1 MVFAGLLVSVGILI
15 ITWIIVT
22 AAECGLTLGMLLLY
36 PFGDLIEKF
45 FNKLDKRTEEE
56 IQKEMEVYIRR
67 SKNTIEIG
75 ETKEDILRRVCPYMF
90 KEK

>member
-22 AAECGLTLGMLLLY
+22 AAECGLTLGMLILY

-56 IQKEMEVYIRR
+56 KQKEIEVILKRCKGYSSFTELLGID
-67 SKNTIEIG
+67 
-75 ETKEDILRRVCPYMF
+75 EDNNN
-90 KEK
+90 

>member
-1 MVFAGLLVSVGILI
+1 MVFAGLIVSVGILI
-15 ITWIIVT
+15 ITWIVVT

-56 IQKEMEVYIRR
+56 KQKE
-67 SKNTIEIG
+67 IEAILKRCEG
-75 ETKEDILRRVCPYMF
+75 YSSFTDLLGIYEDNNN
-90 KEK
+90 

>member
-22 AAECGLTLGMLLLY
+22 AAECGLTLGMLILY

-56 IQKEMEVYIRR
+56 KQKE
-67 SKNTIEIG
+67 IEEILKRCKG
-75 ETKEDILRRVCPYMF
+75 YSSFTDLLGIDEDNNN
-90 KEK
+90 